1 MQIEQKDSSTVR
13 GLEFQSC
20 DVNRRYPLIK
30 LQIEERSLEH
40 FQESRTRRFVNVILQ
55 ISLET

>member
-1 MQIEQKDSSTVR
+1 MQIEQKDSGTVR

-40 FQESRTRRFVNVILQ
+40 SQESRTRRFVNVILQ
-55 ISLET
+55 INLKT

>member
-1 MQIEQKDSSTVR
+1 MQIEQKDSGTVR

-40 FQESRTRRFVNVILQ
+40 FQESRTRRFVNVIL
-55 ISLET
+55 